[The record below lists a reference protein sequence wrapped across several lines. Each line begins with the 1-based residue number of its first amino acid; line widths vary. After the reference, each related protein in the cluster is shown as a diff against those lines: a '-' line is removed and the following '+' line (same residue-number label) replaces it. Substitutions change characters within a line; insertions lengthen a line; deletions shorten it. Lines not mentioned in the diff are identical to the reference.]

1 VSFIK
6 KGLKKAWK
14 FVKDN
19 WMVIALVAATVFT
32 AGVASV
38 GFTAFAGVNSFGGF
52 MGAVG
57 STMWS
62 GATAIAGTFG
72 IGEGGFG
79 AAAAGEATAAG
90 EAIIG
95 TGAVGVD
102 TGLAAN
108 AAMMPGMTANSASV
122 LAGTAAPAAS
132 AGMPGVVGSTMG
144 EVALA
149 EGSTAIVP
157 GISDA
162 AKTTVT
168 QATKDAA
175 TKGLSL
181 DTAMKYGAVIA
192 PIAGAALAMAG
203 QPSEFKNVDYYGTT
217 KDGEVG
223 PGRSALAVPGAGGGE
238 GAIVGAGGGGSE
250 AADGLMNAQQS
261 RAQQSVMPGGLQ
273 RGTDGRV
280 QTDALMGDWGEFANA

>member
-1 VSFIK
+1 MSFIK

-157 GISDA
+157 GISKVAPKVLPDVA
-162 AKTTVT
+162 S
-168 QATKDAA
+168 
-175 TKGLSL
+175 KGLSL